1 MTETANMVC
10 IFAQLIMDK
19 LRKDTISSAQITK
32 PKRPARINCA
42 QRRGKTSGK

>member
-19 LRKDTISSAQITK
+19 LRKDTISNRKITK
-32 PKRPARINCA
+32 PLR
-42 QRRGKTSGK
+42 